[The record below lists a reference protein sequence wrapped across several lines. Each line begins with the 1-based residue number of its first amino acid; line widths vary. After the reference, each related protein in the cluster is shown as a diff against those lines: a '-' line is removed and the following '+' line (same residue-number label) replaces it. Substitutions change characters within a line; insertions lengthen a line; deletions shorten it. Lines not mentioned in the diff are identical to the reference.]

1 MPWFRNSKTL
11 TKLMLGFGLIAAL
24 LCVLGAEAIHN
35 VDLLDQI
42 SSTMYEHHVLGL
54 YALKDAS
61 LQLTTAGKSMRNAML
76 ARSDSDLEVRIGELH
91 ANRAEF
97 LKDIAAFQKCLV
109 VDAMKDQ
116 AVALLEEYR
125 INAVAQDKV
134 VEMLRA
140 GKREQGIA
148 QIDVLNTL
156 QKKREDLLAEL
167 LRDQLALLKQSN
179 TEANATARSA
189 KITSAVVMLGAV
201 VLALG
206 LGFGISR
213 LITRPLGRMVEAA
226 AKLAG
231 GDLEQQIDC
240 SRLDETGRLATAFSG
255 LIATLKGLIA
265 ETGAIVEAAR
275 RGQLDHRGDDA
286 RFTGAFRELVRGL
299 NQTMDAFAAPLQESS
314 QVLDRI
320 AGRDLTAR
328 MTGQYEGDFAKIE
341 TALNMAAENLN
352 SALLEVSESSGSVSE
367 AAQQLAAASEEVS
380 SGAQEQASSL
390 EETASSLEQM
400 TSTVKQNA
408 ENARQA
414 SQLASGSRESAEK
427 GGQVVKAAVVAM
439 GEINQASKSIAEIIT
454 TIDEIAFQTNLL
466 ALNAAVEAARAGEQ
480 GRGFA
485 VVAAEVRNLAQR
497 SATAAKEIKGL
508 IQDSVRKVDNGSEL
522 VNKSGQTLEE
532 IVQSVKRV
540 TDIVAEIAAASQEQ
554 ASGIEQVNKATLQM
568 DQVTQGNTAQTEE
581 MSSTAQG
588 LSASAE
594 QLQAMVGR
602 FKLSA
607 DTRAAGPAHTPS
619 SRRAPATAKRPPHA
633 KTAGL
638 KALAH
643 HTTLTSHTN
652 GADHAEKEAFE
663 EF

>member
-1 MPWFRNSKTL
+1 MQWFKDRRTA
-11 TKLMLGFGLIAAL
+11 TKLMLSFGFLTVLMCGLGILGLRGMSSIQAQLRELHQYHALGVLHLEKANTHLIASGRSIRGAL
-24 LCVLGAEAIHN
+24 LTTDPAQIEQRRQEVLDNRKEFY
-35 VDLLDQI
+35 DDFEQYRKSLLQE
-42 SSTMYEHHVLGL
+42 SAKAKAS
-54 YALKDAS
+54 DAM
-61 LQLTTAGKSMRNAML
+61 A
-76 ARSDSDLEVRIGELH
+76 V
-91 ANRAEF
+91 F
-97 LKDIAAFQKCLV
+97 KDIYAQQDLILEALRSGQHQQALAPLPALVTLAAK
-109 VDAMKDQ
+109 A
-116 AVALLEEYR
+116 
-125 INAVAQDKV
+125 
-134 VEMLRA
+134 
-140 GKREQGIA
+140 
-148 QIDVLNTL
+148 
-156 QKKREDLLAEL
+156 
-167 LRDQLALLKQSN
+167 DQLMNEFSKHKQDRMQEKVEDAEKEFAS
-179 TEANATARSA
+179 ARTTM
-189 KITSAVVMLGAV
+189 IVVMILAAI
-201 VLALG
+201 LALG
-206 LGFGISR
+206 LGFMIAQ
-213 LITRPLGRMVEAA
+213 LIARPLAQAVRVLEAVG
-226 AKLAG
+226 G
-231 GDLEQQIDC
+231 GDFTVTLEANTQ
-240 SRLDETGRLATAFSG
+240 DEVGQMARSLNTAVG
-255 LIATLKGLIA
+255 
-265 ETGAIVEAAR
+265 
-275 RGQLDHRGDDA
+275 
-286 RFTGAFRELVRGL
+286 
-299 NQTMDAFAAPLQESS
+299 
-314 QVLDRI
+314 
-320 AGRDLTAR
+320 
-328 MTGQYEGDFAKIE
+328 
-341 TALNMAAENLN
+341 NMRQ
-352 SALLEVSESSGSVSE
+352 ALLEVSESSGSVSE

>member
-1 MPWFRNSKTL
+1 MQWFKDRRTA
-11 TKLMLGFGLIAAL
+11 TKLMLSFGFLTVLMCGLGILGLRGMSSIQAQLRELHQYHALGVLHLEKANTHLIASGRSIRGAL
-24 LCVLGAEAIHN
+24 LTTDPAQIEQRRQEVLDNRKEFY
-35 VDLLDQI
+35 DDFEQYRKSLLQE
-42 SSTMYEHHVLGL
+42 SAKAKAS
-54 YALKDAS
+54 DAM
-61 LQLTTAGKSMRNAML
+61 A
-76 ARSDSDLEVRIGELH
+76 V
-91 ANRAEF
+91 F
-97 LKDIAAFQKCLV
+97 KDIYAQQDLILEALRSGQHQQALAPLPALVTLAAK
-109 VDAMKDQ
+109 A
-116 AVALLEEYR
+116 
-125 INAVAQDKV
+125 
-134 VEMLRA
+134 
-140 GKREQGIA
+140 
-148 QIDVLNTL
+148 
-156 QKKREDLLAEL
+156 
-167 LRDQLALLKQSN
+167 DQLMNEFSKHKQDRMQEKVEDAEKEFAS
-179 TEANATARSA
+179 ARTTM
-189 KITSAVVMLGAV
+189 IVVMILAAI
-201 VLALG
+201 LALG
-206 LGFGISR
+206 LGFMIAQ
-213 LITRPLGRMVEAA
+213 LIARPLAQAVRVLEAVG
-226 AKLAG
+226 G
-231 GDLEQQIDC
+231 GDFTVTLEANTQ
-240 SRLDETGRLATAFSG
+240 DEVGQMARSLNTAVG
-255 LIATLKGLIA
+255 
-265 ETGAIVEAAR
+265 
-275 RGQLDHRGDDA
+275 
-286 RFTGAFRELVRGL
+286 
-299 NQTMDAFAAPLQESS
+299 
-314 QVLDRI
+314 
-320 AGRDLTAR
+320 
-328 MTGQYEGDFAKIE
+328 
-341 TALNMAAENLN
+341 NMRQ
-352 SALLEVSESSGSVSE
+352 ALLEVSESSGSVSE

-439 GEINQASKSIAEIIT
+439 GDIT